1 MELLQIRPVY
11 SVYSVWRRPGKPT
24 KWLFLGEIGVIRT
37 EEDECKL
44 GQGPWMRESETG
56 FGAFFSVLGAIYQ
69 GFRVPFFFYA
79 ISCNL
84 TPSETDSCGGTYSV
98 AAVCIPYLAFS
109 LGCFGTNDLEIPKS
123 GQK

>member
-1 MELLQIRPVY
+1 VQVGPRAVDERVRDGL
-11 SVYSVWRRPGKPT
+11 WR
-24 KWLFLGEIGVIRT
+24 II
-37 EEDECKL
+37 
-44 GQGPWMRESETG
+44 
-56 FGAFFSVLGAIYQ
+56 FSVLGAIYQ